1 MNKAPKGMYVPII
14 TPFREDQSIDFEAF
28 KKVIDYVIEGG
39 VDGLLITGS
48 TGEYHTMTL
57 EEQKEV
63 IKVGCEYVAGRKPII
78 AGVGKSTAK
87 ATIELANFAAD
98 CGAEYGLVLPPYY
111 QPTTRQGVIDFFKEI
126 AAGSR
131 LGIMIYDNPLAT
143 GVELEPDLIYELAQ
157 VDNIVALKDTSDMIH
172 TCQVLAKTRTLDK
185 EFSVFQGYE
194 HTILP
199 AMAVGAQ
206 GGFAILMNAL
216 PKAYA
221 KLYKLVL
228 ENKWQ
233 EATDFNMSMADLFTA
248 MEEEPYPGP
257 VKAAMNMMGLPAG
270 YVRKPL
276 VDASEGLKE
285 KMRKNLRALGYNV

>member
-1 MNKAPKGMYVPII
+1 M
-14 TPFREDQSIDFEAF
+14 
-28 KKVIDYVIEGG
+28 
-39 VDGLLITGS
+39 
-48 TGEYHTMTL
+48 
-57 EEQKEV
+57 
-63 IKVGCEYVAGRKPII
+63 
-78 AGVGKSTAK
+78 
-87 ATIELANFAAD
+87 
-98 CGAEYGLVLPPYY
+98 
-111 QPTTRQGVIDFFKEI
+111 
-126 AAGSR
+126 
-131 LGIMIYDNPLAT
+131 
-143 GVELEPDLIYELAQ
+143 
-157 VDNIVALKDTSDMIH
+157 
-172 TCQVLAKTRTLDK
+172 
-185 EFSVFQGYE
+185 FQGYE

-216 PKAYA
+216 PKEYA
-221 KLYKLVL
+221 KLYKLVQ

-285 KMRKNLRALGYNV
+285 KMRENLRALGYNV